1 MCFDPGTRHGAP
13 VLALSGVTEHR
24 RGKRVSMVALL
35 IVLLAVV
42 IVLGAVVLAVSIDSD
57 RRGAARAR

>member
-1 MCFDPGTRHGAP
+1 
-13 VLALSGVTEHR
+13 
-24 RGKRVSMVALL
+24 MVALL